1 MLLWKYRYAYCHTN
15 IINAFQKNLFGK
27 CQNECYLPWRRCRY
41 PSVRGSHLT
50 ACEIKTVWCHTQSSA
65 HPLPPVPWHPAMEQY
80 PHGSAGGRKA
90 QWCVIWW
97 IHWWPILKQ
106 AILSEAD
113 LSASTTYCI
122 FICIKQLQF
131 GWTRLLSEVA
141 KPEDPLQVYTKLA
154 PVHNPGDCNRKL
166 PSAPWSSHLWIRQ
179 MPRKGS
185 WTSAS
190 LCNTQKVFLA
200 LYEGLRGTY
209 AWRFL
214 LLTTPHLLET
224 YSFFLTPQN
233 SVYISSDCGAIS
245 AEPSSDSSTVSL
257 FFFSPL
263 INLHTPHCFL
273 SEWSIFCFCL
283 PEDPTMYTLQPQK
296 CVYVYFLV
304 KGESFSD
311 GRITWWLSQE
321 LADVRIASRCKRAD
335 AS

>member
-65 HPLPPVPWHPAMEQY
+65 HPLPPVLWHPAMEQY
-80 PHGSAGGRKA
+80 PHGSVGGRKA

-257 FFFSPL
+257 FFFLLLL
-263 INLHTPHCFL
+263 IYTHLIAFFLNGVFLFLPPRRSNNVHAAAPEMCLCLFSCERWKLLRCQNNLVAIPGAC
-273 SEWSIFCFCL
+273 WCQ
-283 PEDPTMYTLQPQK
+283 D
-296 CVYVYFLV
+296 
-304 KGESFSD
+304 SF
-311 GRITWWLSQE
+311 
-321 LADVRIASRCKRAD
+321 
-335 AS
+335 